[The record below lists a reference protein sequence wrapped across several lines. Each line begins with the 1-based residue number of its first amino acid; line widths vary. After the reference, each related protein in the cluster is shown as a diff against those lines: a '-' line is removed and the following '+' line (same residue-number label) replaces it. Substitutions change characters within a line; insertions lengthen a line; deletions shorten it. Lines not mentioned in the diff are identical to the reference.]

1 MAKRPSR
8 ARRTQPPVARR
19 RRSQPAGAKPAAVD
33 TRLRNAELAKA
44 HDVRLRTTSGIMP
57 ALDADSFDAVKRV
70 VEQTTRVEG
79 VVAYKVGLTAVLR
92 LGLAAV
98 ARELRSLTD
107 LPLIYDHQKAGPD
120 VPDMAAKFS
129 TLCKEAGVDGLI
141 LFPVAGPRAVAE
153 FVGNALKN
161 RLLPVVGGDLPL
173 PDYNVKGGGYIAD
186 DALSRIF
193 ERSVAM
199 RADHFVVPATDLAKV
214 RRLSAWLTERLEV
227 PFLFMPG
234 IGPLG
239 GSIEDAFGAAPGC
252 RRYAVVGRAVYGAPD
267 PAEAAKRLAGEALAF
282 A

>member
-1 MAKRPSR
+1 
-8 ARRTQPPVARR
+8 
-19 RRSQPAGAKPAAVD
+19 
-33 TRLRNAELAKA
+33 LRNADLAKA

-70 VEQTTRVEG
+70 VERTTRIDG
-79 VVAYKVGLTAVLR
+79 VVAYKLGLTSVLR

-120 VPDMAAKFS
+120 VPDMAAKFAA
-129 TLCKEAGVDGLI
+129 LCKEAGVDGLI

-153 FVGNALKN
+153 FVGNALAN

-186 DALSRIF
+186 DALGRIF

-214 RRLSAWLTERLEV
+214 RRLSAWLVERLEV

-239 GSIEDAFGAAPGC
+239 GSIKDAFAAAPGC